1 MIKQTENTITTTTLT
16 TTYTASFFS
25 NIQPELEHCFFDG
38 DYCWQSDY
46 ENQIDIANVKG
57 EKSPLNLKM
66 FFCTFL
72 WTILCS
78 LFGKVTS

>member
-1 MIKQTENTITTTTLT
+1 MIKNTEKTITTTTLT
-16 TTYTASFFS
+16 TTHSAHFFT
-25 NIQPELEHCFFDG
+25 NIQPELEHCFIDG
-38 DYCWQSDY
+38 EYCWQSDY